1 MNLSQ
6 ALLQLRRLPA
16 YRQSVRLS
24 AGRWYF
30 LLPTVA
36 VSVGVVLPLV
46 YLLVRAFEAEGA
58 NLVEIVFRLKNLR
71 LLGNTALLVVGVVV
85 LDTLLAVPLAW
96 LTSRTP
102 LKGTRFF
109 TLMGVL
115 PLAIPSYVMAY
126 VLLSLGGDN
135 GAFAYLFGT
144 SIPRLGGYWG
154 ALIALSL
161 YTFPYL
167 FLNLRA
173 ALFSVDPALEES
185 ARSLGCRPWEVF
197 YRVVI
202 PQLRPAFT
210 AGGLLVGLHVLGDFG
225 VVSLMRY
232 ETFSYALYVQYIAAF
247 DRVYAAWLAL
257 MLLILAGGL
266 LYTEARLLR
275 GLRLDRAGR
284 GVSQHKG
291 WGTQPLIGIWRGVAY
306 LFLAI
311 LALISVVVPIV
322 TISLWMVKGM
332 DNMSHLKD
340 LFNALLSAIWASAPA
355 AVLSA
360 CFALPLAYMGVRY
373 PSPFSRLM
381 ERVAYIGYATP
392 PLAFALSLIFFA
404 LWATPQLYQTVWVL
418 IYAYTLHFLA
428 EAIGPVRSSLYHASP
443 RLEEAARGLGYSAL
457 TAFFKATFPLLIRGL
472 TVSVAFV
479 FLASMKELPM
489 TFLLSPPGYET
500 LATNV
505 WSYTEEAMF
514 AEAAPYALTLLLFS
528 ALFVWVLLIQ
538 ERSRDEVPA

>member
-36 VSVGVVLPLV
+36 VGVGVVLPLV

-102 LKGTRFF
+102 LKGGRFF

-126 VLLSLGGDN
+126 VLLSLGGNN
-135 GAFAYLFGT
+135 GAFAHLFGT

-275 GLRLDRAGR
+275 GLRLDRAGS
-284 GVSQHKG
+284 GVGVRS
-291 WGTQPLIGIWRGVAY
+291 PNAYSPVSLGIWRGAAY

-311 LALISVVVPIV
+311 LALVSVVIPIV
-322 TISLWMVKGM
+322 TVSLWMVKGM
-332 DNMSHLKD
+332 DISHLTD
-340 LFNALLSAIWASAPA
+340 LFNALSSALLASAPA

-538 ERSRDEVPA
+538 ERSRDASLA

>member
-16 YRQSVRLS
+16 YRQFAELS
-24 AGRWYF
+24 ASRWYF
-30 LLPTVA
+30 LLPTVV

-58 NLVEIVFRLKNLR
+58 DLVEIVFRLKNLR
-71 LLGNTALLVVGVVV
+71 LLGNTALLVVSVVAV
-85 LDTLLAVPLAW
+85 DTLLAVPLAW

-102 LKGTRFF
+102 LKGRRFF
-109 TLMGVL
+109 TLLGVL

-126 VLLSLGGDN
+126 VLLSLGGDY
-135 GAFAYLFGT
+135 GAFAHLFGT

-185 ARSLGCRPWEVF
+185 ARSLGCRPWGVF

-232 ETFSYALYVQYIAAF
+232 ETFSYALYVQYDAAF

-257 MLLILAGGL
+257 ILLILAGGL

-275 GLRLDRAGR
+275 GLRLDRAG
-284 GVSQHKG
+284 GSVSHKG
-291 WGTQPLIGIWRGVAY
+291 SDIQPLLGIWRDAAY

-311 LALISVVVPIV
+311 LAFISVVVPIV
-322 TISLWMVKGM
+322 TVSLWMVKGM
-332 DNMSHLKD
+332 DISLMKD
-340 LFNALLSAIWASAPA
+340 LFKALLSSLLASAPA

-392 PLAFALSLIFFA
+392 PLAFALSLIFFVRGA
-404 LWATPQLYQTVWVL
+404 ISGLYQTIWVL

-428 EAIGPVRSSLYHASP
+428 EAIGPVRSVLYHASP

-457 TAFFKATFPLLIRGL
+457 TAFFKATFPLLVRGL
-472 TVSVAFV
+472 TVSVALV
-479 FLASMKELPM
+479 FLAVMKELPI

-505 WSYTEEAMF
+505 WSYTSEAMF

-538 ERSRDEVPA
+538 ERSRDGVPA

>member
-36 VSVGVVLPLV
+36 VGVGVVLPLV

-102 LKGTRFF
+102 LKGGRFF

-126 VLLSLGGDN
+126 VLLSLGGNN
-135 GAFAYLFGT
+135 GAFAHLFGT

-275 GLRLDRAGR
+275 GLRLDRAGS
-284 GVSQHKG
+284 GVGVRS
-291 WGTQPLIGIWRGVAY
+291 PNAYSPVSLGIWRGAAY

-311 LALISVVVPIV
+311 LALVSVVIPIV
-322 TISLWMVKGM
+322 TVSLWMVKGM
-332 DNMSHLKD
+332 DISHLTD
-340 LFNALLSAIWASAPA
+340 LFNALSSALLASAPA

-404 LWATPQLYQTVWVL
+404 LWVTPQLYQTVWVL

>member
-6 ALLQLRRLPA
+6 ALLQLRRQQFA
-16 YRQSVRLS
+16 GVS
-24 AGRWYF
+24 AGRRYL
-30 LLPTVA
+30 LLPAIV

-58 NLVEIVFRLKNLR
+58 DLVEIVFRLKNLR
-71 LLGNTALLVVGVVV
+71 LLGNTALLVVSVVAV
-85 LDTLLAVPLAW
+85 DTLLAVPLAW
-96 LTSRTP
+96 LTSRTS
-102 LKGTRFF
+102 LKGRRFF
-109 TLMGVL
+109 TLLGVL

-126 VLLSLGGDN
+126 VLLSLGGDY
-135 GAFAYLFGT
+135 GAFAHLFGT

-185 ARSLGCRPWEVF
+185 ARSLGCRPWGVF

-232 ETFSYALYVQYIAAF
+232 ETFSYALYVQYDAAF

-257 MLLILAGGL
+257 ILLILAGGL

-275 GLRLDRAGR
+275 GLRLDRAG
-284 GVSQHKG
+284 GSVSHKG
-291 WGTQPLIGIWRGVAY
+291 SDIQPLLGIWRDVAY

-311 LALISVVVPIV
+311 LAFISVVVPIV
-322 TISLWMVKGM
+322 IVSLWMVKGM
-332 DNMSHLKD
+332 DISLMKD
-340 LFNALLSAIWASAPA
+340 LFKALLSSLLASAPA
-355 AVLSA
+355 AMLSA

-373 PSPFSRLM
+373 PSPFSRIM

-392 PLAFALSLIFFA
+392 PLAFALSLIFFVRGA
-404 LWATPQLYQTVWVL
+404 ISGLYQTIWVL

-428 EAIGPVRSSLYHASP
+428 EAIGPVRSALYHASP

-457 TAFFKATFPLLIRGL
+457 TAFFKATFPLLVRGV
-472 TVSVAFV
+472 TVSVALV
-479 FLASMKELPM
+479 FLAVMKELPI
-489 TFLLSPPGYET
+489 TFLLAPPGYET

-505 WSYTEEAMF
+505 WSYTSEAMF
-514 AEAAPYALTLLLFS
+514 AESAPYALTLLLFS

-538 ERSRDEVPA
+538 ERSRDGVPA

>member
-6 ALLQLRRLPA
+6 ALLQLRR
-16 YRQSVRLS
+16 QQFTGVS
-24 AGRWYF
+24 AGRWYL
-30 LLPTVA
+30 LLPAVV

-58 NLVEIVFRLKNLR
+58 NLVEIVFRPKNLR
-71 LLGNTALLVVGVVV
+71 LLGNTALLVVSVVAV
-85 LDTLLAVPLAW
+85 DTLLAVPLAW

-102 LKGTRFF
+102 IKGRRFF
-109 TLMGVL
+109 TLLGVL

-126 VLLSLGGDN
+126 VLLSLGGDY
-135 GAFAYLFGT
+135 GAFAHLFGT
-144 SIPRLGGYWG
+144 SIPQLSGYWG

-185 ARSLGCRPWEVF
+185 ARSLGYRPWGVF

-232 ETFSYALYVQYIAAF
+232 ETFSYALYVQYEASF
-247 DRVYAAWLAL
+247 DRVYVAWLAL

-275 GLRLDRAGR
+275 GLRLDRAG
-284 GVSQHKG
+284 GSVSHKG
-291 WGTQPLIGIWRGVAY
+291 SDIQPLLGIWRGVAY

-322 TISLWMVKGM
+322 TVSLWMVKGM
-332 DNMSHLKD
+332 NISLMKD
-340 LFNALLSAIWASAPA
+340 LFNALLSSLLASVPA

-381 ERVAYIGYATP
+381 ERVAYIGYAIP
-392 PLAFALSLIFFA
+392 PLAYALSLIFFVLGA
-404 LWATPQLYQTVWVL
+404 ISGFYQTIWVL

-428 EAIGPVRSSLYHASP
+428 EAIGPVRSALYHASP

-457 TAFFKATFPLLIRGL
+457 TAFFKATFPLLVRGL
-472 TVSVAFV
+472 TVSVALV
-479 FLASMKELPM
+479 FLAVMKELPI

-505 WSYTEEAMF
+505 WGYTEEAMF
-514 AEAAPYALTLLLFS
+514 AEAAPYALVLLLFS

-538 ERSRDEVPA
+538 ERSRDGVPA

>member
-36 VSVGVVLPLV
+36 VGVGVVLPLV

-96 LTSRTP
+96 LTSCTP
-102 LKGTRFF
+102 LKGGRFF

-126 VLLSLGGDN
+126 VLLSLGGNN
-135 GAFAYLFGT
+135 GAFAHLFGT

-275 GLRLDRAGR
+275 GLRLDRAGS
-284 GVSQHKG
+284 GVGVRS
-291 WGTQPLIGIWRGVAY
+291 PNAYSPVSLGIWRGAAY

-311 LALISVVVPIV
+311 LALVSVVIPIV
-322 TISLWMVKGM
+322 TLSLWMVKGM
-332 DNMSHLKD
+332 DISHLTD
-340 LFNALLSAIWASAPA
+340 LFNALSSALLASAPA

-538 ERSRDEVPA
+538 ERSRDASLA

>member
-6 ALLQLRRLPA
+6 ALLQLRRHQFA
-16 YRQSVRLS
+16 GVS
-24 AGRWYF
+24 AGRWYL
-30 LLPTVA
+30 LLPAIV

-58 NLVEIVFRLKNLR
+58 DLVEIVFRLKNLR
-71 LLGNTALLVVGVVV
+71 LLGNTALLVVSVVAV
-85 LDTLLAVPLAW
+85 DTLLAVPLAW
-96 LTSRTP
+96 LTSRTS
-102 LKGTRFF
+102 LKGRRFF
-109 TLMGVL
+109 TLLGVL

-126 VLLSLGGDN
+126 VLLSLGGDY
-135 GAFAYLFGT
+135 GAFVHLFGT

-185 ARSLGCRPWEVF
+185 ARSLGCRPWGVF

-232 ETFSYALYVQYIAAF
+232 ETFSYALYVQYDAAF

-257 MLLILAGGL
+257 ILLILAGGL

-275 GLRLDRAGR
+275 GLRLDRAG
-284 GVSQHKG
+284 GSVSHKG
-291 WGTQPLIGIWRGVAY
+291 SDIQPLLGIWRGVAY

-311 LALISVVVPIV
+311 LAFISVVVPIV
-322 TISLWMVKGM
+322 TVSLWMVKGM
-332 DNMSHLKD
+332 DISLMKD
-340 LFNALLSAIWASAPA
+340 LFKALLSSLLASAPA

-392 PLAFALSLIFFA
+392 PLAFALSLIFFVRGA
-404 LWATPQLYQTVWVL
+404 ISGLYQTIWVL

-428 EAIGPVRSSLYHASP
+428 EAIGPVRSALYHASP

-457 TAFFKATFPLLIRGL
+457 TAFFKATFPLLVRGV
-472 TVSVAFV
+472 TVSVALV
-479 FLASMKELPM
+479 FLAVMKELPI
-489 TFLLSPPGYET
+489 TFLLAPPGYET

-505 WSYTEEAMF
+505 WSYTSEAMF

-538 ERSRDEVPA
+538 ERSRDGVPA